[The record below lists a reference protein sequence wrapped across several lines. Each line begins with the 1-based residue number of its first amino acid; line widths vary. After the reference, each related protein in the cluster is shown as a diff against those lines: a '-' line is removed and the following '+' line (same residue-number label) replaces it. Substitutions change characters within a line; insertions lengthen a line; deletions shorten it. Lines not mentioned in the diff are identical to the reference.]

1 MTKKQTNKQTKNKLN
16 MGLFKKYVIRIISFF
31 IPFNYLSHFIDFTL
45 TLPMCYLLNFTK
57 KLQNERK
64 FGFVFGCFSLSYY
77 IKGGKKSQL
86 ETQLNFWTNMLYKQ
100 PTLTK
105 WCNYNIFVQILY
117 SYFRCTGRF
126 FLGCSLFVARC
137 NIIRV
142 S

>member
-64 FGFVFGCFSLSYY
+64 EDFFRIWLL
-77 IKGGKKSQL
+77 QL
-86 ETQLNFWTNMLYKQ
+86 
-100 PTLTK
+100 
-105 WCNYNIFVQILY
+105 IILY
-117 SYFRCTGRF
+117 QRR
-126 FLGCSLFVARC
+126 
-137 NIIRV
+137 
-142 S
+142 